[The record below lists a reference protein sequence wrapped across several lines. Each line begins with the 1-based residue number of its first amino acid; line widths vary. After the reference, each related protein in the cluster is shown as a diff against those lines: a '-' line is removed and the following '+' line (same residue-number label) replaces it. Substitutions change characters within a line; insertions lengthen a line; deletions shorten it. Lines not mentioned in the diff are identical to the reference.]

1 MFEDVVRYIPFIS
14 APKNRTKRN
23 TTKMKIELFCLI
35 LPVALLTVN
44 IVGETTKYGWQEKD
58 FEWVLN
64 LKINPE
70 ISVVTG
76 TPDSQTTKFIT
87 NRGNKYLLEN
97 LQIYLTENKPNF
109 IEYVMSSENGNN
121 YELSISLS
129 KDVKYRVERINDELY
144 IKVPKVCKEKVATS
158 LSNLK
163 NNLEELIKPNSSDKT
178 AQDTILTSLN
188 ENLFRIKEEA
198 ELKLAKRFAIS
209 TEPNKLIT
217 IPETLAQ
224 PDQDITGSQSLS
236 VGNIGFQEKRIEI
249 REAEPVEE
257 SQPKAQQPLEEIN
270 AETEPTFSQSSAQD
284 QETEVEQ
291 PKEKESQ
298 QSLVSTQTEA
308 PVEAEQVPSPPP
320 PRETTPEQATGATAE
335 ITRELRALEEN
346 EEISSQTTTP
356 PETPQTQTKVVAEE
370 VKAVSQPQEQP
381 KAPHELIK
389 PSPQGL
395 DTIIDFECEKM
406 PLSKLVPLLAYKA
419 GINVIAGTDLKGD
432 VTMSLKRV
440 TLRRAIEAALR
451 MNGLGLVQEEN
462 IYRIVPYEEA
472 IASDRTTT
480 VVKLQ
485 NAKASEVRKVLEEIS
500 KGTKGSEYI
509 TLSANDTTNVVII
522 SGPEEFTLGLSQM
535 AKELD
540 IAKPVIPT
548 VTTTIKL
555 NYADPDE
562 LAKSI
567 QKILTPKTGN
577 VSADS
582 RARHIIVTDM
592 PVVVEQVKEIVKNLD
607 VPVKQVLIDSM
618 VVDATLDDEA
628 QTGIDWLMKAVR
640 HQSWRDFVMYGPE
653 GRKIGNL
660 QQLELGGSTIM
671 GQTIGNLTFSILT
684 NEIDWKGVIQAEVRN
699 RNGHLVS
706 NPVVATVENR
716 PATITIS
723 QEIPYIDLT
732 QTSQGGALTNTRF
745 KQVGTVL
752 EVTPRVTHDNH
763 IIVDLKGKESV
774 IVGEFNGIPIEDL
787 RQVTSTLHINS
798 GQTIFVGG
806 LRKRNDS
813 ATVKKIPV
821 LGDIPILNVAFK
833 TNQRK
838 AQVNELLI
846 FLTCSVVEQDLPEL
860 SPEQKEVYESGKSAP
875 MKTEME
881 KYLGHDIL
889 KPKESTIPPYK
900 WKKAT
905 KKARSE
911 QVTQ

>member
-1 MFEDVVRYIPFIS
+1 MTKDYIIYIPLYFI
-14 APKNRTKRN
+14 
-23 TTKMKIELFCLI
+23 TKMGKGNKNMKFKLLYYFLPI
-35 LPVALLTVN
+35 LAFTLNVYA
-44 IVGETTKYGWQEKD
+44 ETPKYGWHEEEYQ
-58 FEWVLN
+58 WVLCV
-64 LKINPE
+64 KINPS
-70 ISVVTG
+70 ISIISG
-76 TPDSQTTKFIT
+76 SPDSHTTKFIT
-87 NRGNKYLLEN
+87 RSENKHLLED
-97 LQIYLTENKPNF
+97 LQRYLIENKPH
-109 IEYVMSSENGNN
+109 IVEYVLLNDNENEKYSEV
-121 YELSISLS
+121 LISLS
-129 KDVKYRVERINDELY
+129 KEAKYKVEKINEEVYIRVQRINDEKVTNYISELKNTLAELTRKEELTEKSKENDILNTLDTNLSRIKKETDIKIAKY
-144 IKVPKVCKEKVATS
+144 IKTD
-158 LSNLK
+158 SNL
-163 NNLEELIKPNSSDKT
+163 I
-178 AQDTILTSLN
+178 TS
-188 ENLFRIKEEA
+188 
-198 ELKLAKRFAIS
+198 
-209 TEPNKLIT
+209 
-217 IPETLAQ
+217 PETLAQ
-224 PDQDITGSQSLS
+224 PNQDLTGSQSLS
-236 VGNIGFQEKRIEI
+236 VGNIGFQDKRIEI

-257 SQPKAQQPLEEIN
+257 PRPQSEEK
-270 AETEPTFSQSSAQD
+270 TQ
-284 QETEVEQ
+284 EQ
-291 PKEKESQ
+291 PQEEE
-298 QSLVSTQTEA
+298 VSTETT
-308 PVEAEQVPSPPP
+308 QVPSSPPSQEKEMP
-320 PRETTPEQATGATAE
+320 QKATTPQEVTQENAEQLPTPPSPRESTVEQATEATAE
-335 ITRELRALEEN
+335 ITRELRALEEPQ
-346 EEISSQTTTP
+346 ETK
-356 PETPQTQTKVVAEE
+356 PETPPSPEI
-370 VKAVSQPQEQP
+370 PP
-381 KAPHELIK
+381 KAPVTPATETKTPPQPTEQQLPPPPTIK
-389 PSPQGL
+389 PSPKGL

-432 VTMSLKRV
+432 VTMSLKKV
-440 TLRRAIEAALR
+440 TLRDAIEAALR
-451 MNGLGLVQEEN
+451 MNGLGLLQEEN

-472 IASDRTTT
+472 IASDRTTI
-480 VVKLQ
+480 VVKLE

-509 TLSANDTTNVVII
+509 TISANDTTNVVIV
-522 SGPEEFTLGLSQM
+522 SGPEEFIQGLAQM

-562 LAKSI
+562 LAKSL
-567 QKILTPKTGN
+567 QKIITPKTGN
-577 VSADS
+577 VSADA

-592 PVVVEQVKEIVKNLD
+592 PVVVEQIKEIVKSLD

-660 QQLELGGSTIM
+660 QQLELGGSTLM
-671 GQTIGNLTFSILT
+671 GETIGSLTFNILT

-706 NPVVATVENR
+706 NPVVATVENK

-745 KQVGTVL
+745 KQVGTIL

-763 IIVDLKGKESV
+763 IIVDIKGKESV

-813 ATVKKIPV
+813 ATIKKIPV
-821 LGDIPILNVAFK
+821 LGDIPVLNLAFK

-846 FLTCSVVEQDLPEL
+846 FLTCSVMEQELPEL
-860 SPEQKEVYESGKSAP
+860 TPEQKDAYDAGKNAP
-875 MKTEME
+875 MKTDVG
-881 KYLGHDIL
+881 KYIGHDIL
-889 KPKESTIPPYK
+889 KPKDSSLPPYK
-900 WKKAT
+900 WKRA
-905 KKARSE
+905 KKTVAE
-911 QVTQ
+911 

>member
-1 MFEDVVRYIPFIS
+1 MMRNFKKSIVYNASNKTI
-14 APKNRTKRN
+14 TKRKII
-23 TTKMKIELFCLI
+23 KMIFGIPLFLLF
-35 LPVALLTVN
+35 LPVAIYN
-44 IVGETTKYGWQEKD
+44 GYGETSDYGWHEEEFQ
-58 FEWVLN
+58 WVLCVN
-64 LKINPE
+64 VNPS
-70 ISVVTG
+70 ISVIAG
-76 TPDSQTTKFIT
+76 APDSHTTKFTTSIE
-87 NRGNKYLLEN
+87 NKDLLVDIQKYLLK
-97 LQIYLTENKPNF
+97 NKPSF
-109 IEYVMSSENGNN
+109 VEYVILSDDIEKRVS
-121 YELSISLS
+121 ELSLALN
-129 KDVKYRVERINDELY
+129 KNTKYKIEKINSDLHIRVQKINKGKITGNLNE
-144 IKVPKVCKEKVATS
+144 
-158 LSNLK
+158 LK
-163 NNLEELIKPNSSDKT
+163 NTLEELVGQENHRDESKSNDIFAT
-178 AQDTILTSLN
+178 LDTTLS
-188 ENLFRIKEEA
+188 RIKEET
-198 ELKLAKRFAIS
+198 EIKIVKYLNPNSNNIIS
-209 TEPNKLIT
+209 
-217 IPETLAQ
+217 PEILAQ
-224 PDQDITGSQSLS
+224 PNQDLTGTQSLS

-257 SQPKAQQPLEEIN
+257 PIERNQARVQEANEE
-270 AETEPTFSQSSAQD
+270 
-284 QETEVEQ
+284 
-291 PKEKESQ
+291 EKPE
-298 QSLVSTQTEA
+298 LTEA
-308 PVEAEQVPSPPP
+308 PSPPPEVTQKPTPSTPQEVTQPQENIEEQSPTPPP
-320 PRETTPEQATGATAE
+320 PRESTAEQATEATAE
-335 ITRELRALEEN
+335 ITRELRELEESQ
-346 EEISSQTTTP
+346 EQKPEISTPTEISQKPATP
-356 PETPQTQTKVVAEE
+356 PPTEEKPVSPPVAQ
-370 VKAVSQPQEQP
+370 SS
-381 KAPHELIK
+381 APPTEMIK
-389 PSPQGL
+389 PSPKGL
-395 DTIIDFECEKM
+395 DTVIDFECEKM

-440 TLRRAIEAALR
+440 TLRKAIEAALR

-462 IYRIVPYEEA
+462 IFRIVPYEEA
-472 IASDRTTT
+472 IASDRTTI
-480 VVKLQ
+480 VVKLE

-509 TLSANDTTNVVII
+509 TISANDTTNVVIV
-522 SGPEEFTLGLSQM
+522 SGPEEFIQGLAQM

-555 NYADPDE
+555 NYADPED
-562 LAKSI
+562 LAKSL
-567 QKILTPKTGN
+567 QKIITPKTGN
-577 VSADS
+577 VSADP

-592 PVVVEQVKEIVKNLD
+592 PVVVEQIKEIVKSLD

-671 GQTIGNLTFSILT
+671 GQTIGSLTFNILT

-706 NPVVATVENR
+706 NPVVATVENK

-763 IIVDLKGKESV
+763 IIVDIKGKESV

-813 ATVKKIPV
+813 ATIKKIPV
-821 LGDIPILNVAFK
+821 LGDIPVLNVAFR

-846 FLTCSVVEQDLPEL
+846 FLTCSVMEQELPEL
-860 SPEQKEVYESGKSAP
+860 TPAQKEAYDAGKTAP
-875 MKTEME
+875 MTTEMG

-900 WKKAT
+900 WKKS
-905 KKARSE
+905 KKNLPES
-911 QVTQ
+911 TN